1 MTRDRSYYPF
11 SKIFLNG
18 QNRLFIRLFI
28 VAIFI
33 KISKD
38 KAFRSLFQPF
48 KSIFENGRRNLS
60 LVMDHVKPKPPSG
73 VVNGEIL
80 FSEKINELFYG
91 NGC

>member
-1 MTRDRSYYPF
+1 MNRF

-60 LVMDHVKPKPPSG
+60 LVMDHLEPPSG
-73 VVNGEIL
+73 VVNGEIIY
-80 FSEKINELFYG
+80 SEKINELFYG